1 MKCLLLG
8 ENEAK
13 LLQDVFIE
21 SDRPQVALQIS
32 RLMREPDLYRFKW
45 PHGQVSNWQPTPV
58 RRLTKSHGNP
68 TVEYA
73 YVAP

>member
-13 LLQDVFIE
+13 LLQGVFRENGQPEIAE
-21 SDRPQVALQIS
+21 QLCK
-32 RLMREPDLYRFKW
+32 LMREPDLYRFKW